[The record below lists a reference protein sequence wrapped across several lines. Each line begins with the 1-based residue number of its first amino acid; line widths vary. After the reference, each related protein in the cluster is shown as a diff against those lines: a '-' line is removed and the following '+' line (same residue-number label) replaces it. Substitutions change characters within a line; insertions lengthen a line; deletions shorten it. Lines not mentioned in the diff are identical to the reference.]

1 MTPDMI
7 SVGLHMYAARHDTKQ
22 WPGMQHGV
30 FTGGPWQNDNHPTSM
45 FFVNPDI
52 NACRLFSLL
61 RDAAEMDIL
70 PAIKQVRMNWR
81 GIQDWQRGKW
91 DIIPS

>member
-1 MTPDMI
+1 
-7 SVGLHMYAARHDTKQ
+7 
-22 WPGMQHGV
+22 
-30 FTGGPWQNDNHPTSM
+30 M